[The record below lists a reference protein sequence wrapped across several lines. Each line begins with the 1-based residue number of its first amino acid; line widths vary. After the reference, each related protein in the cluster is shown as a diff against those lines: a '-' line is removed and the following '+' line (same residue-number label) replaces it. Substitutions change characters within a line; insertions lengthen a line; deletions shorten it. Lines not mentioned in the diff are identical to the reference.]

1 MAMAAYI
8 IGMQK
13 IASLA
18 SPKKRVVEQGF
29 LEFFQDDGQTGS
41 YRFVGLVSINA
52 LLLIEVGAN
61 SVRGW
66 QPGIP
71 PPRWGEEKVG
81 EFLLNTC

>member
-1 MAMAAYI
+1 MAAYI

-52 LLLIEVGAN
+52 HLVSGLFLYEM
-61 SVRGW
+61 STW
-66 QPGIP
+66 TKP
-71 PPRWGEEKVG
+71 PVS
-81 EFLLNTC
+81 

>member
-18 SPKKRVVEQGF
+18 SAKKKVVEQGF

-41 YRFVGLVSINA
+41 YRFVGLVSITR
-52 LLLIEVGAN
+52 L
-61 SVRGW
+61 
-66 QPGIP
+66 
-71 PPRWGEEKVG
+71 
-81 EFLLNTC
+81 

>member
-41 YRFVGLVSINA
+41 YRFVGLVSISA
-52 LLLIEVGAN
+52 PAVTDQ
-61 SVRGW
+61 SM
-66 QPGIP
+66 
-71 PPRWGEEKVG
+71 
-81 EFLLNTC
+81 